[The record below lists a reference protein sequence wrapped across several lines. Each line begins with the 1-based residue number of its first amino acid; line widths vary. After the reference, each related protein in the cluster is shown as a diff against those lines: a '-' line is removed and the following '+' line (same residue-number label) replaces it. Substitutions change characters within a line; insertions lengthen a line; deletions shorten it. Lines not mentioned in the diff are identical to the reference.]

1 MSELN
6 RMVSPDPY
14 TELYEDMLDGTYD
27 CVDRLVLNAY
37 FIPAQSGGGFRTWWR
52 RLTGGDETLDNT
64 HLMRFAG
71 RFSRRLRASMKKR
84 NIPVIPC
91 FAGQRKPEIAAEYLP
106 SDPKFQGVF
115 CVLVGRALGS
125 VLEVQRY
132 GNGGIN
138 VRKRKHQPRV
148 NFYYFHII
156 DREWGHLIVR
166 FCPHPP
172 FNAQIILNGHEYVA
186 RAAAANKKIS
196 YLKEGNCFTEI
207 SSAADLAGVAET
219 MSTPGAGGRLA
230 QVCERWIC
238 SACLIFALDLDEQQE
253 TGFRYSYSVYQAEYS
268 RNLLFQQG
276 RQMEEVLQGTID
288 RTRSRLDLKT
298 VRTIFGYKQRLRR
311 RNARGQ
317 LPRIEVRVEN
327 PVFDLTIFKIHFGSL
342 TVKAYCKGDH
352 VLRFEAI
359 VHNTRNLRWRRGI
372 TSFPDIVM
380 RLKAILDR
388 FLTVL
393 SAVDSS
399 FIEPS
404 VLETWPQPTQ
414 EKNTRIPGFDP
425 NSPRIRAVLE
435 AVLQLAAT
443 PKGFKAS
450 DLAPRVR
457 GRLRLSEEG
466 YTNRHASYDL
476 KKLRAKN
483 LVSRVHG
490 RHRYKPDPDGLQNI
504 AAFLILRDRII
515 VPLLAKG
522 GNPEKVRESN
532 IPSPQDIH
540 YANIRKE
547 ILQLFR
553 HHGIA
558 A

>member
-1 MSELN
+1 
-6 RMVSPDPY
+6 MVSPDPY
-14 TELYEDMLDGTYD
+14 TESQEGLLDGTYD
-27 CVDRLVLNAY
+27 CVDRIVLNAY

-52 RLTGGDETLDNT
+52 RLTGGDETLDDT
-64 HLMRFAG
+64 HLIRMAG

-106 SDPKFQGVF
+106 SEPEFQGVF
-115 CVLVGRALGS
+115 CILVGRAPGS

-138 VRKRKHQPRV
+138 VRRRKHQPRV

-186 RAAAANKKIS
+186 RAAADKKIS

-207 SSAADLAGVAET
+207 SSAADLAGVADT
-219 MSTPGAGGRLA
+219 MSTSGAGGRLA
-230 QVCERWIC
+230 QVCERWIY
-238 SACLIFALDLDEQQE
+238 STCLIFALDLDEQRE
-253 TGFRYSYSVYQAEYS
+253 SGFRYSYSVYQAEYS

-276 RQMEEVLQGTID
+276 RQMEEVFQGTID
-288 RTRSRLDLKT
+288 RTRPRLDLKT

-311 RNARGQ
+311 RNARGEK
-317 LPRIEVRVEN
+317 PRIEVRVEN
-327 PVFDLTIFKIHFGSL
+327 PVFDLTIFKTHFGML

-359 VHNTRNLRWRRGI
+359 VHNTRPLRWRRGI
-372 TSFPDIVM
+372 ASFPDIVM
-380 RLKAILDR
+380 QLKGILGR
-388 FLTVL
+388 FLTTL

-404 VLETWPQPTQ
+404 ALETWSQPTQ
-414 EKNTRIPGFDP
+414 NDSARIPGFDP

-457 GRLRLSEEG
+457 AHLRLTERD
-466 YTNRHASYDL
+466 YTTRHASYDL

-483 LVSRVHG
+483 LLFRVHG
-490 RHRYKPDPDGLQNI
+490 RHRYQPDPDGIQNI
-504 AAFLILRDRII
+504 AAFLILRDKVI

-522 GNPEKVRESN
+522 GNHQKVRTSKT
-532 IPSPQDIH
+532 PSPQDIH
-540 YANIRKE
+540 YENIRKE
-547 ILQLFR
+547 MLQLFR